1 MRAAIGVITGFMLL
15 GALATHNACAA
26 ADAPA
31 SPSAKDS
38 PQGRTWSSI
47 AKLPDWSGVW
57 ELDYRAGAGK
67 GGGGL
72 ARPAPPHMTP
82 EYAAKYA
89 AYQERQKRGLEEQT
103 ETANCVPPGMPQIM
117 AQPYPVEFLFTPGKV
132 TVAIEAYSQMRRIF
146 TDGRKHPDDPDP
158 SFQGNSIGHWEGDTL
173 VVDSIA
179 FIPTS
184 LIAPGVGH
192 SDDMRIQERIH
203 RSAAD
208 VLEITT
214 TIEDPTVLTEPYTS
228 TRYYKRHKEYD
239 INEYICTQNNRDS
252 ADSEGRAGLK
262 IER

>member
-1 MRAAIGVITGFMLL
+1 MHGAVAVLTSVVLL
-15 GALATHNACAA
+15 SAMVGGTAVA

-31 SPSAKDS
+31 ASTSA
-38 PQGRTWSSI
+38 QGRTWSSI

-57 ELDYRAGAGK
+57 DLDYQSRR
-67 GGGGL
+67 GGGL

-89 AYQERQKRGLEEQT
+89 AYQERQKHGLEEQT

-117 AQPYPVEFLFTPGKV
+117 AQPYPIEFLFTPGKV

-173 VVDSIA
+173 VVDSIG

-192 SDDMRIQERIH
+192 GDDMRIVERIH
-203 RSAAD
+203 RLPDD
-208 VLEITT
+208 VMEIQQ
-214 TIEDPTVLTEPYTS
+214 TITDPKVLMEPYVS
-228 TRYYKRHKEYD
+228 MHYYKRHKDWD

-252 ADSEGRAGLK
+252 ADPEGRAGLK